1 MRPLLPES
9 RKMAKRC
16 EEQQQSGV
24 RRERG
29 QKTAWKRGKNIL
41 LLRSSSARR
50 LLLFGFGD
58 AESLCGVFFCLVGW
72 FLYFSSVLSC
82 LSANKGSAVRT
93 RQWQRELPSV
103 YIAVGFGENNDEKW
117 GGGSR
122 NGFGGSGGRQR
133 GLKAASFSPIRC
145 DVWGWGF
152 FRGGRVVEATPKR
165 SHSTPPPPPSSPYG
179 TEAAVIASSPLN
191 GPAARWG
198 DAVWIRFAMLQGG
211 ILMPLVGLQRLSLL
225 RPYGRIT
232 ATPSSRH
239 GKGRFGPRRWGG
251 GGVGSPFGGGSH
263 PKLRVAG
270 CNEQLNPNGCFHPF
284 AFGDGAG
291 CGVPPPALRYG
302 SALLLSLPP
311 SPLSFALWPP
321 LPIPS
326 RRPSSAG

>member
-1 MRPLLPES
+1 MDGGERGVRPLLPES

-72 FLYFSSVLSC
+72 FLYFSSFLSC

-103 YIAVGFGENNDEKW
+103 YIAVGFGENNEEKW
-117 GGGSR
+117 GGGGEPKWFR
-122 NGFGGSGGRQR
+122 GVGGSAEGPQ
-133 GLKAASFSPIRC
+133 S
-145 DVWGWGF
+145 GF
-152 FRGGRVVEATPKR
+152 FLSHSLRCVGMGVFWGGRVVEATPKR
-165 SHSTPPPPPSSPYG
+165 SHSTPPPPPSSSPYG

-191 GPAARWG
+191 GPAVRWG

-251 GGVGSPFGGGSH
+251 GGGDPILGGG
-263 PKLRVAG
+263 P
-270 CNEQLNPNGCFHPF
+270 NPN
-284 AFGDGAG
+284 
-291 CGVPPPALRYG
+291 
-302 SALLLSLPP
+302 
-311 SPLSFALWPP
+311 
-321 LPIPS
+321 
-326 RRPSSAG
+326 

>member
-1 MRPLLPES
+1 MDGGERGVRPLLPES

-72 FLYFSSVLSC
+72 FLYFSSFLSC

-152 FRGGRVVEATPKR
+152 LGGKGCGGDPKTIPL
-165 SHSTPPPPPSSPYG
+165 HTPPPPH
-179 TEAAVIASSPLN
+179 
-191 GPAARWG
+191 
-198 DAVWIRFAMLQGG
+198 
-211 ILMPLVGLQRLSLL
+211 
-225 RPYGRIT
+225 RPHTGRK
-232 ATPSSRH
+232 P
-239 GKGRFGPRRWGG
+239 
-251 GGVGSPFGGGSH
+251 
-263 PKLRVAG
+263 
-270 CNEQLNPNGCFHPF
+270 
-284 AFGDGAG
+284 
-291 CGVPPPALRYG
+291 
-302 SALLLSLPP
+302 LLSP
-311 SPLSFALWPP
+311 
-321 LPIPS
+321 
-326 RRPSSAG
+326 RPH